1 MNNSNNNDIDY
12 NDNVDNDEKIM
23 IIVSYV
29 MVV

>member
-12 NDNVDNDEKIM
+12 NKNVDNDEKIM

-29 MVV
+29 MLV